1 MEFYFRFRSRS
12 FHLIR
17 VSFCIRLPTFIQIG
31 TSAAEI
37 WRRIDFQDDG
47 LQPCCVCFGVM
58 GTTQE
63 VPFVVWIPTSNC
75 YFVGLIVPEILRCK
89 KFWLFGLK
97 LPIHAPFW
105 EFLGEYF
112 PHMTSPIVLTPKKTV
127 LGRKHVIWAIQR
139 NDQNIFVCDFTSY
152 ELSRVKNPTTG

>member
-1 MEFYFRFRSRS
+1 MEFYFRFQSRS

-47 LQPCCVCFGVM
+47 RQPCCVCFGVM

-89 KFWLFGLK
+89 NLGFLAWNCLFTPL
-97 LPIHAPFW
+97 FW

-112 PHMTSPIVLTPKKTV
+112 PHMTSPIVLTTKRTI

-139 NDQNIFVCDFTSY
+139 KNQCDGSSWARDQ
-152 ELSRVKNPTTG
+152 EK